1 MGGGVEEALRRLE
14 FLGGDDQPDTP
25 LVVITLGDEKPDTRP
40 FFLHKVMIS

>member
-25 LVVITLGDEKPDTRP
+25 LGGDNSDTRP
-40 FFLHKVMIS
+40 VKVTGSTLHC